1 MMTQEPCMLQERIQL
16 VQAKIQTLITQW
28 SAQTGQ
34 TLPDIQVKF
43 DLRGRVAGWA
53 GSRGGRYFMRFNTDM
68 MQNAAWT
75 HVINNTVPHELAHV
89 ICFVQG
95 TDSGHGRVWVRTCR
109 SLGGNGE
116 RCHSEA
122 VTYAKGKTYVYTTHT
137 GRTIHLSSIK
147 HKKIQQGASYTGRNG
162 LGRIDSRCAYHVLGQ
177 TVQPVT
183 RVTPPVAAPRV
194 VSGSRA
200 AQVRAWIVQGLTQAQ
215 VYELCRSQ
223 LAQTDA
229 QARQYWRTESAKVGR
244 V

>member
-1 MMTQEPCMLQERIQL
+1 MLPERIQL
-16 VQAKIQTLITQW
+16 VQARIQTLKTQW
-28 SAQTGQ
+28 QTQTGQ
-34 TLPDIQVKF
+34 TLPDIQVRF

-53 GSRGGRYFMRFNTDM
+53 GSRGGRYFMRFNTHM

-95 TDSGHGRVWVRTCR
+95 TDSGHGRVWARTCR
-109 SLGGNGE
+109 ALGGNGE

-122 VTYAKGKTYVYTTHT
+122 VTYARGDTYVYTTST

-147 HKKIQQGASYTGRNG
+147 HRKIQQGATYMGRQG
-162 LGRIDSRCAYHVLGQ
+162 LGRIDRSCAYHVLGQ

-183 RVTPPVAAPRV
+183 RVAPPAAPARAV
-194 VSGSRA
+194 TGSRA

-215 VYELCRSQ
+215 VYQLCRSQ

-229 QARQYWRTESAKVGR
+229 QARQYWRTESAKVLR
-244 V
+244 A

>member
-1 MMTQEPCMLQERIQL
+1 
-16 VQAKIQTLITQW
+16 
-28 SAQTGQ
+28 
-34 TLPDIQVKF
+34 LPDIQVRF

-109 SLGGNGE
+109 ALGGNGE
-116 RCHSEA
+116 RCHSEQVA
-122 VTYAKGKTYVYTTHT
+122 YARGDTYVYTTST

-147 HKKIQQGASYTGRNG
+147 HKKIQQGASYTGRHG

-177 TVQPVT
+177 TVSPVT
-183 RVTPPVAAPRV
+183 APVSQPATVHSPRV
-194 VSGSRA
+194 VTGSRA
-200 AQVRAWIVQGLTQAQ
+200 ARVRAWIEQGLSQAQ
-215 VYELCRSQ
+215 VYELCVST
-223 LAQTDA
+223 LGQTDA
-229 QARQYWRTESAKVGR
+229 QARQYWRTESVKVGR

>member
-1 MMTQEPCMLQERIQL
+1 MLQERIQL
-16 VQAKIQTLITQW
+16 VQAKIQTLILQW
-28 SAQTGQ
+28 QAQTGQ

-68 MQNAAWT
+68 MQNAAWP

-109 SLGGNGE
+109 ALGGNGE

-122 VTYAKGKTYVYTTHT
+122 VTYAKGQTYVYTTST

-147 HKKIQQGASYTGRNG
+147 HRKIQQGASYTGRHG
-162 LGRIDSRCAYHVLGQ
+162 LGRIDRSCAYHVLGQ
-177 TVQPVT
+177 TVTPAPVPRAVPAT
-183 RVTPPVAAPRV
+183 PALAVT
-194 VSGSRA
+194 GSRA
-200 AQVRAWIVQGLTQAQ
+200 AQVRAWIRQGLLQDQ
-215 VYELCRSQ
+215 VYDLCRSQ
-223 LAQTDA
+223 LGQTDA
-229 QARQYWRTESAKVGR
+229 QARQYWRTERVKVLQAG
-244 V
+244 

>member
-1 MMTQEPCMLQERIQL
+1 MLQERIQL
-16 VQAKIQTLITQW
+16 VQARIQTLIAQW
-28 SAQTGQ
+28 QTQTGQ

-109 SLGGNGE
+109 ALGGNGE

-122 VTYAKGKTYVYTTHT
+122 VTYAKGETYVYTTST

-147 HKKIQQGASYTGRNG
+147 HKKIQQGASYTGRRG
-162 LGRIDSRCAYHVLGQ
+162 LGRIDRSCAYHVLGQ

-183 RVTPPVAAPRV
+183 RVTPPATPARAVT
-194 VSGSRA
+194 GSRA
-200 AQVRAWIVQGLTQAQ
+200 ARVRAWIVQGLTQAQ

>member
-1 MMTQEPCMLQERIQL
+1 MLQERIQL
-16 VQAKIQTLITQW
+16 VQAKIQTLIAQW

-95 TDSGHGRVWVRTCR
+95 TDSGHGGVWVRTCR
-109 SLGGNGE
+109 ALGGNGE
-116 RCHSEA
+116 RCHSEQ
-122 VTYAKGKTYVYTTHT
+122 VTYAKGRTYVYTTST

-147 HKKIQQGASYTGRNG
+147 HGKIQQGASYTGRNG
-162 LGRIDSRCAYHVLGQ
+162 LGRIDRRCAYHVLGQ
-177 TVQPVT
+177 TVSPVT
-183 RVTPPVAAPRV
+183 APVSQPATVQPPRQ

-200 AQVRAWIVQGLTQAQ
+200 AQVRAWIVQGLTQEQ
-215 VYELCRSQ
+215 VRELCMTR
-223 LAQTDA
+223 LGQTDA
-229 QARQYWRTESAKVGR
+229 QARQYWRTESAKVLR
-244 V
+244 A